1 MTSSE
6 PQFVFAHGFTQTGRS
21 WENVERRLRAAIPDY
36 RTTAVDL
43 PGHGDAPPSLATAD
57 LWRSADHLVERG
69 GRGIYV
75 GYSMGGRVALH
86 AALAHPDAVEALV
99 LIGAT
104 GGIDNPHERSK
115 RRADDERLADRIEQ
129 IGVDDFLTEWLA
141 KPLFVGLTNET
152 AQLADRRRNTAA
164 GLASS
169 LRSTGTGT
177 QQPLWNRLPEIVAP
191 TLVIVG
197 ERDTKFRQLGDR
209 TVSATPNSGLVVI
222 DSAGH
227 SAHLERPAETVEA
240 IVDWYATLGP
250 RP

>member
-169 LRSTGTGT
+169 LRFLGQEDEARAAASEVLRINPRFTLKAWSAHVPYNNKEMRERNLTAFRKAG
-177 QQPLWNRLPEIVAP
+177 LPE
-191 TLVIVG
+191 
-197 ERDTKFRQLGDR
+197 
-209 TVSATPNSGLVVI
+209 
-222 DSAGH
+222 
-227 SAHLERPAETVEA
+227 
-240 IVDWYATLGP
+240 
-250 RP
+250 

>member
-1 MTSSE
+1 VTSSA
-6 PQFVFAHGFTQTGRS
+6 PHFILAHGFTQTGRS
-21 WENVERRLRAAIPDY
+21 WENVEGLLRTAIPGC

-43 PGHGDAPPSLATAD
+43 PGHGGATPSLATAD

-69 GRGIYV
+69 GSGIYA

-104 GGIDNPHERSK
+104 GGIDDPDERSK
-115 RRADDERLADRIEQ
+115 RRFADERLADRIEQ

-141 KPLFVGLTNET
+141 NPLFAGLTDET
-152 AQLADRRRNTAA
+152 AQLTDRRRNTAV

-177 QQPLWNRLPEIVAP
+177 QQPLWNRLSEIVAP

-197 ERDTKFRQLGDR
+197 EHDAKFHQLGDR
-209 TVSATPNSGLVVI
+209 IVSAIPNSGLAVI

-227 SAHLERPAETVEA
+227 SAHLEHPAETVHA
-240 IVDWYATLGP
+240 IVDWCATLGA